1 MRVRFTPGSLEGIKF
16 DGTPQG
22 YEGANGLEH
31 KGAWP
36 HYRGVIPGYFNNEV
50 VNVVT
55 ADGQVEL
62 FVEFATFE
70 ERRKPLLVGLKVD
83 ESPDL
88 GAVAALAE
96 YDNPNHRNMAKIRT
110 HFFDRVA
117 AEPVLPPGQEL
128 PEVAQK
134 LQECVDRARSAV
146 LALGEKEAE
155 LHNLMTYHRRN
166 KTMVP
171 PAEVAR
177 LKAEH
182 KALIKPVIDAYAAKD
197 WPVGRLPA
205 DSIHYYGPNA
215 PLTAEGFR
223 KSEIDG
229 RDQMSSRGTRCCT
242 PRATTA
248 SAPSSSARRL
258 AATTTP
264 MRSRPS
270 TSSASS
276 GSSTSS
282 ASSPTAWTARWR
294 SSTPP
299 TR

>member
-36 HYRGVIPGYFNNEV
+36 HYRGVIPGYFNDEV

-70 ERRKPLLVGLKVD
+70 ERRKPLLVGLKVE

-146 LALGEKEAE
+146 RA
-155 LHNLMTYHRRN
+155 
-166 KTMVP
+166 
-171 PAEVAR
+171 PA
-177 LKAEH
+177 
-182 KALIKPVIDAYAAKD
+182 
-197 WPVGRLPA
+197 
-205 DSIHYYGPNA
+205 
-215 PLTAEGFR
+215 GF
-223 KSEIDG
+223 
-229 RDQMSSRGTRCCT
+229 
-242 PRATTA
+242 
-248 SAPSSSARRL
+248 SSAATGTAGSSWLIIRSSVACSRSTFASRRSAAL
-258 AATTTP
+258 AATGAWRGVCGTGGARSGIESPRAEPKPSRTRKRRP
-264 MRSRPS
+264 ERSGACILRMRTQSE
-270 TSSASS
+270 
-276 GSSTSS
+276 
-282 ASSPTAWTARWR
+282 
-294 SSTPP
+294 
-299 TR
+299 